1 MAADPAPEATNGAP
15 DALDA
20 LEAVVRHLGDE
31 LAFFRRRALDAERR
45 VKDLLAQQLAAAE
58 RAQQARAPGRDEP
71 PSLPADLTRIAALEG
86 ENEQLRVRLAE
97 AAERARAVASRL
109 RFARQQ
115 DDAAAAV
122 EGVQ

>member
-1 MAADPAPEATNGAP
+1 MASDGESEAGDLGREDA

-20 LEAVVRHLGDE
+20 LEAVVRHVGDE

-45 VKDLLAQQLAAAE
+45 LRDVLAA
-58 RAQQARAPGRDEP
+58 QAAAVEPGHGPR
-71 PSLPADLTRIAALEG
+71 SLAADLVRIGSLEA
-86 ENEQLRVRLAE
+86 ENAELRARLGE

-115 DDAAAAV
+115 DDAAAIEAAV
-122 EGVQ
+122 